1 MLRPI
6 FIRCNTHK
14 TSFLTWVYGAGA
26 CIDIWPEEA
35 YGFHMARPIRLEFAG
50 ASYHVTT
57 RGEGGAAVF
66 RDDEDRAQFLQVLH
80 EVVARFGWVCHAYC
94 LMNNHYHLLI
104 ETPDGNL
111 ARGMR
116 QLNGVYTQRFNRR
129 HDCGG
134 NLFQGRYK
142 AILVE
147 RNGYLLE
154 LCRYVVLNPLR
165 LKAAKN
171 LDRYRWS
178 SYPATAGKV
187 PVPAWLSTTWLL
199 GHFGRSSKVA
209 QRKYAEFVAAGKELP
224 SPLRQVKSQVL
235 LGSAAFCKKMKA
247 QLAGEGNHKQLP
259 RVQRLLK
266 RPAVR
271 SMFNAKIRADK
282 ALRDEAIRRAYQE
295 YAYTMADIATAA
307 QIHFSTVSKI
317 IKKFEQAA

>member
-1 MLRPI
+1 MLRLI
-6 FIRCNTHK
+6 FARCNTHK
-14 TSFLTWVYGAGA
+14 TSLLTGICRAGA

-57 RGEGGAAVF
+57 RGEGAGDVF
-66 RDDEDRAQFLQVLH
+66 RDDGDRAQFLEVLG

-104 ETPDGNL
+104 ETPEGNL

-147 RNGYLLE
+147 PASYLLE

-165 LKAAKN
+165 LRAVKN
-171 LDRYRWS
+171 IDRYRWS
-178 SYPATAGKV
+178 SYPATAGIV
-187 PVPAWLSTTWLL
+187 VTPPWLNTDWLL
-199 GHFGRSSKVA
+199 GQFGHSRKVS
-209 QRKYAEFVAAGKELP
+209 QRKYAEFVAAGRELP
-224 SPLRQVKSQVL
+224 SPLQQVKSQIL

-247 QLAGEGNHKQLP
+247 MLTGEASLAKLP
-259 RVQRLLK
+259 RAKHLLK
-266 RPAVR
+266 RPSVK
-271 SMFNAKIRADK
+271 SMFTAKIRANK
-282 ALRDEAIRRAYQE
+282 SLRDEVIRRAYQD
-295 YAYTMADIATAA
+295 YAYTMAEIATAA
-307 QIHFSTVSKI
+307 KIHFSTVSKI
-317 IKKFEQAA
+317 IKRIEESA